1 MAIDYGGPLSPMMI
15 DAGNIRPPLY
25 MVSIAQ
31 YLERNPHLPAV
42 IQQVLGFSLPHLLR
56 HTYTH
61 THFLFSPSPFFFIH
75 FSLSVSV

>member
-42 IQQVLGFSLPHLLR
+42 IQQVWDFLPPRYFPL
-56 HTYTH
+56 
-61 THFLFSPSPFFFIH
+61 PFFS
-75 FSLSVSV
+75 SLCLHSLTHSLLS